1 MDDTDKI
8 VAAILAAAYATKN
21 IGATNATQF
30 VQALEEISSEMR
42 RREKERTGGSAG
54 ALEAAIESKKRGF

>member
-8 VAAILAAAYATKN
+8 VAAILAAAYASKN

-30 VQALEEISSEMR
+30 VQALEEISSEMM
-42 RREKERTGGSAG
+42 RREKEKSGDFAG
-54 ALEAAIESKKRGF
+54 ALELAIENKKKGF